1 MESVDK
7 QALKDFG
14 ASIKNLPPEERKAA
28 GIRFQAMKDNL
39 PVKEAVAPRV
49 KPDLGPE
56 LWSLNLGP
64 FGYGMTM
71 YENELHIGAVD
82 KHGYPRRSVVIT
94 GTNLKVK

>member
-1 MESVDK
+1 M
-7 QALKDFG
+7 
-14 ASIKNLPPEERKAA
+14 KA
-28 GIRFQAMKDNL
+28 GL
-39 PVKEAVAPRV
+39 EVPVPVPKA

-56 LWSLNLGP
+56 LWSLQLGP

-82 KHGYPRRSVVIT
+82 LFGYPRHPVVIT